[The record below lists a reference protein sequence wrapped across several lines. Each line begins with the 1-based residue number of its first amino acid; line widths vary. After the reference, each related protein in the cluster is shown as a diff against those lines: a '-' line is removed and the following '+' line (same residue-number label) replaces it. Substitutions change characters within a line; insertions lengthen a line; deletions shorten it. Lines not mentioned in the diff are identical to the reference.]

1 MKKKCI
7 FICIFN
13 NIKYIDL
20 TYLLLESLYAY
31 GNLDNNTEILIY
43 TSTEFMQ
50 IIRDS
55 KYYVED
61 KIKFV
66 INDNYNT
73 LDTACK
79 SRLDLFEFPIIQNYS
94 RILYLDSD
102 VLIVRDVNTIFEL
115 VEKDVIY
122 ALEEGSIDGGTD
134 AYGWDYWGTILF
146 GDDVIN
152 YADKSAFS
160 SGVML
165 FNNCEK
171 IKDLFCKIKETII
184 EYPYT
189 QLCYDQPYIVYNAF
203 KYNLYDNK
211 VFKKYVAINDY
222 NIFTDKTILH
232 FAGGVGVHQHKI
244 INMQNFLYR
253 CNIARIGLIVSC
265 GGLVSG
271 LIYYLDD

>member
-1 MKKKCI
+1 MPQKCI
-7 FICIFN
+7 FICVFN

-20 TYLLLESLYAY
+20 TYLLLESLYTY
-31 GNLDNNTEILIY
+31 GNLDNNNTKILIY

-55 KYYVED
+55 EYYFED
-61 KIKFV
+61 KVRFV

-73 LDTACK
+73 LDSACK
-79 SRLDLFEFPIIQNYS
+79 SRLDLFDFPIIHNYNQ
-94 RILYLDSD
+94 ILYLDSD

-115 VEKDVIY
+115 IKKNVIY
-122 ALEEGSIDGGTD
+122 ALEEGSIDAAKDT
-134 AYGWDYWGTILF
+134 YGWDYWGTVLF

-152 YADKSAFS
+152 YTDKSAFS

-165 FNNCEK
+165 FNNCEP

-184 EYPYT
+184 EHPYS

-211 VFKKYVAINDY
+211 VLKQFVAINDY

-232 FAGGVGVHQHKI
+232 FAGGVGIHQHKI
-244 INMQNFLYR
+244 ANMQNFLYR
-253 CNIARIGLIVSC
+253 GKIAKMCLLYGGLI
-265 GGLVSG
+265 SG
-271 LIYYLDD
+271 IIYYFVG